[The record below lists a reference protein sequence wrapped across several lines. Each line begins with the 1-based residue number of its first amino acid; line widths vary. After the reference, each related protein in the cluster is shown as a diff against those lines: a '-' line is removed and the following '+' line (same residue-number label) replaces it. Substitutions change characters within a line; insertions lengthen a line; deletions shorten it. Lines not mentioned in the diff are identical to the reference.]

1 MDLITN
7 IQKYSIHDGDGIRTT
22 VFFKGCPLKCVW
34 CHNPETQRFEQ
45 EIQYD
50 REKCTGC
57 GACAQVCPNH
67 AITMEEGRPKL
78 DKKLCTLCGKCENF
92 CTQGIREIVGQKY
105 PVKALV
111 KELMKDLMFY
121 EQSGGGVTLS
131 GGEVMAMSTDYILEI
146 AKALK
151 KEEVSLTIDTCGY
164 VPYEKFEAIL
174 PYVNT
179 FLYDVKVMDPE
190 LHKQYIGVDNKL
202 ILDNLVKLSDAG
214 ARIYIRIP
222 TVKEVNG
229 NEENMN
235 ETIRFLKEHDIH
247 PAQVNLLPY
256 HNTATPLTTRSC
268 QRCFLYLKLFHIPQV
283 FPTDS
288 TNLPNS
294 HSFSNFYFTIS
305 GFSSTTH
312 GSPHLFSA
320 SIYGSGSN
328 SSTLNTP
335 APFQVPSTTIM
346 EPIIAGT
353 PVV

>member
-50 REKCTGC
+50 AEKCTGC
-57 GACAQVCPNH
+57 GVCAKVCPNG
-67 AITMEEGRPKL
+67 AVTMEDGRPKL
-78 DKKLCTLCGKCENF
+78 DKKLCKLCGKCENF
-92 CTQGIREIVGQKY
+92 CTQGIREIVGQEY
-105 PVKALV
+105 PVKTLV

-131 GGEVMAMSTDYILEI
+131 GGEVMAMSTDYVLAI

-164 VPYEKFEAIL
+164 VPYEKFEA
-174 PYVNT
+174 
-179 FLYDVKVMDPE
+179 
-190 LHKQYIGVDNKL
+190 

-229 NEENMN
+229 NEENMK
-235 ETIRFLKEHDIH
+235 ETIRFLKEHGIH

-256 HNTATPLTTRSC
+256 HNTGSSKYPKLDMEYKGNDLNAPTKEEMEG
-268 QRCFLYLKLFHIPQV
+268 FVKLFQEAG
-283 FPTDS
+283 
-288 TNLPNS
+288 
-294 HSFSNFYFTIS
+294 FSNTKI
-305 GFSSTTH
+305 G
-312 GSPHLFSA
+312 G
-320 SIYGSGSN
+320 
-328 SSTLNTP
+328 
-335 APFQVPSTTIM
+335 
-346 EPIIAGT
+346 
-353 PVV
+353 

>member
-50 REKCTGC
+50 AEKCTGC
-57 GACAQVCPNH
+57 GVCAKVCPNG
-67 AITMEEGRPKL
+67 AVTMEDGRPKL
-78 DKKLCTLCGKCENF
+78 DKKLCKLCGKCENF
-92 CTQGIREIVGQKY
+92 CIQGIREIVGQEY
-105 PVKALV
+105 PVKTLV

-131 GGEVMAMSTDYILEI
+131 GGEVMAMSTDYVLAI

-174 PYVNT
+174 PYVDT

-229 NEENMN
+229 NEENMK

-256 HNTATPLTTRSC
+256 HNTGSSKYRKLDMEYKGNDLNAPTKEEMEG
-268 QRCFLYLKLFHIPQV
+268 FVKLFQEAG
-283 FPTDS
+283 
-288 TNLPNS
+288 
-294 HSFSNFYFTIS
+294 FSNTKI
-305 GFSSTTH
+305 G
-312 GSPHLFSA
+312 G
-320 SIYGSGSN
+320 
-328 SSTLNTP
+328 
-335 APFQVPSTTIM
+335 
-346 EPIIAGT
+346 
-353 PVV
+353 

>member
-1 MDLITN
+1 MRRKENIMDLITN

-229 NEENMN
+229 NEENMK
-235 ETIRFLKEHDIH
+235 ETIRFLKEHGIH
-247 PAQVNLLPY
+247 PPRAEKGRLLAHFAADGLGIRFPLLHPPAEGREIAVSALLDAHRDVNIDRNRLHIVSLV
-256 HNTATPLTTRSC
+256 L
-268 QRCFLYLKLFHIPQV
+268 LFHLFGVLTRP
-283 FPTDS
+283 
-288 TNLPNS
+288 
-294 HSFSNFYFTIS
+294 
-305 GFSSTTH
+305 SSAR
-312 GSPHLFSA
+312 P
-320 SIYGSGSN
+320 
-328 SSTLNTP
+328 
-335 APFQVPSTTIM
+335 
-346 EPIIAGT
+346 
-353 PVV
+353 

>member
-1 MDLITN
+1 MMRRN
-7 IQKYSIHDGDGIRTT
+7 VPVAAYAQKSVRTAWSPWKT
-22 VFFKGCPLKCVW
+22 
-34 CHNPETQRFEQ
+34 E
-45 EIQYD
+45 D
-50 REKCTGC
+50 R
-57 GACAQVCPNH
+57 
-67 AITMEEGRPKL
+67 RL
-78 DKKLCTLCGKCENF
+78 DKKLCKLCGKCENF
-92 CTQGIREIVGQKY
+92 CTQGIREIVGQEY
-105 PVKALV
+105 LVKTLV

-131 GGEVMAMSTDYILEI
+131 GGEVMAMSTDYVLAI

-174 PYVNT
+174 PYVDT

-229 NEENMN
+229 NEENMK

-256 HNTATPLTTRSC
+256 HNTGSSKYPKSDMEYKGNDLNAPTKEEMEG
-268 QRCFLYLKLFHIPQV
+268 FVKLFQEAG
-283 FPTDS
+283 
-288 TNLPNS
+288 
-294 HSFSNFYFTIS
+294 FSNTKI
-305 GFSSTTH
+305 G
-312 GSPHLFSA
+312 G
-320 SIYGSGSN
+320 
-328 SSTLNTP
+328 
-335 APFQVPSTTIM
+335 
-346 EPIIAGT
+346 
-353 PVV
+353 